1 MQIKI
6 AEIHF
11 KNPKVEE
18 YAIKKVEKLA
28 KFHKGIQQVIIR
40 LTSERAHRRQNH
52 TCFCE
57 LEFDV
62 RGKNFVIRDNER
74 EIDKAIDKAVE
85 RAKRA
90 LVKHKEKHLSRK
102 HKKGIVNKL
111 LLRFSKT

>member
-11 KNPKVEE
+11 KDPKVEE
-18 YAIKKVEKLA
+18 YALKKVEKLT

-52 TCFCE
+52 TSICE
-57 LEFDV
+57 LEFDIS
-62 RGKNFVIRDNER
+62 GKNFVIRDNER

-90 LVKHKEKHLSRK
+90 LIKHKEKYISRK
-102 HKKGIVNKL
+102 HKKGV
-111 LLRFSKT
+111 